1 MRIVSK
7 RQMYEVHWNISNLT
21 FFFIW
26 QTVSDTTE
34 SLTSALAGAQSLVIA
49 VGFVPGNPLKMNA
62 AAHEVDN
69 VGTCKLIVSVS
80 YHALYRLVCIL
91 LT

>member
-1 MRIVSK
+1 MT
-7 RQMYEVHWNISNLT
+7 NA
-21 FFFIW
+21 
-26 QTVSDTTE
+26 VSDTTE

-69 VGTCKLIVSVS
+69 VGTCKLIVSNFALGAVS
-80 YHALYRLVCIL
+80 CVLISFVCCSW
-91 LT
+91 